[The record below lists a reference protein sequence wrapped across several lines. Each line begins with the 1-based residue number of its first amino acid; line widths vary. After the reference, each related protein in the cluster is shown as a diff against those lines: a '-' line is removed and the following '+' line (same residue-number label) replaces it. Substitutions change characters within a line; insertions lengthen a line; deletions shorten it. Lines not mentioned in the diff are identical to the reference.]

1 MWLRRLPKEEIAA
14 RVAAFRA
21 KLADTGAS
29 KDVPRDEFGRV
40 AWVFLLLSYLSL
52 QFAWITNNIEDLFSY
67 LYIVVPIYLLKLD
80 NFITNI
86 KQIMCLYN
94 W

>member
-21 KLADTGAS
+21 KLADTGAN

-40 AWVFLLLSYLSL
+40 AWVYQLFSL
-52 QFAWITNNIEDLFSY
+52 QFNGILNYENFFSY
-67 LYIVVPIYLLKLD
+67 IIVQQFYCLL
-80 NFITNI
+80 I
-86 KQIMCLYN
+86 
-94 W
+94 